1 MRLAYPGWLTLLVFM
16 LLPILR
22 ERWRGRIAWPSL
34 AGFRQRDAG
43 FSPWVLVHRLPVLLR
58 SLAIGALVVALA
70 RPQSVGGVIRIA
82 AKGVAI
88 MAALDHSSSM
98 NTVDFPADADTH
110 KISRLEA
117 ALATFSRFVEG
128 REDDL
133 IGLVVFA
140 NYPDLACPP
149 TLDHRFL
156 IESAAAVRSARP
168 GDDGTNIGDALAWSL
183 DALRRT
189 TPAKKVLI
197 LLTDG
202 NNQPAVPHPLDPG
215 LAAELARDLGV
226 TLHTIAIGKA
236 GGVVHG
242 TDSKTDLPV
251 MTEVEGPNIS
261 LLQKLAE
268 ITGGRSFVATDA
280 DALDQVFETISRL
293 EKSQIQNEIHTRY
306 DERFLPWAAAAIGLL
321 TLDRLLTSGRLRRLP

>member
-1 MRLAYPGWLTLLVFM
+1 MRFAYPGSLALLVFM
-16 LLPILR
+16 LLPFLR
-22 ERWRGRIAWPSL
+22 ERWRGRIAWPTL
-34 AGFRQRDAG
+34 AGFRRPDAG
-43 FSPWVLVHRLPVLLR
+43 FSPWVLVHRLPALLR

-88 MAALDHSSSM
+88 VAALDHSSSM
-98 NTVDFPADADTH
+98 NTVDFPADAGTH
-110 KISRLEA
+110 QVSRLEA
-117 ALATFSRFVEG
+117 ARATFSRFVEG
-128 REDDL
+128 RPDDL

-168 GDDGTNIGDALAWSL
+168 GDDGTNIGDAVAWSL
-183 DALRRT
+183 LALRQT

-202 NNQPAVPHPLDPG
+202 NNQPAVPNPLDPVR
-215 LAAELARDLGV
+215 AAELARDLGV
-226 TLHTIAIGKA
+226 TLHTIAIGRP
-236 GGVVHG
+236 GGVMHG
-242 TDSKTDLPV
+242 TDAQTDRPV
-251 MTEVEGPNIS
+251 MAEVEGPNLP
-261 LLQKLAE
+261 LLRQLAE
-268 ITGGRSFVATDA
+268 ITGGRSFSAADA
-280 DALDQVFETISRL
+280 DTLGEVFETISRL

-306 DERFLPWAAAAIGLL
+306 DERFPPWAAAAVGLL
-321 TLDRLLTSGRLRRLP
+321 MLERLLACGRLRRLP